1 MAYTE
6 AEARKL
12 VILAAHRLVDAG
24 LTARTWGN
32 LSARISDEQFV
43 ITPSGLGY
51 DIMEP
56 EDLVVVN
63 ISDLS
68 YEGNRKPSSEKG
80 IHADAYR
87 LRPEVNFVIHTH
99 QDKASVYGIR
109 GWDLSG
115 LTASILGKRVP
126 CAAYG
131 LPGTEKLRQA
141 VADALSANPSSQAV
155 LMKAHGALCLG
166 ADCESAFQAAEELE
180 KACAG
185 RVGEVLD
192 EELSMYREQRALWPM
207 PDYGRSQRKG
217 HFFKLKYGS
226 VTRIYDLRNV
236 PADGSSPAAIH
247 AAIYRSTKARYII
260 HVRSA
265 STVALSILGKTVHPY
280 LDDLAQIAGPDVRCA
295 RFFDDRRL
303 PRAVSRALLGRNA
316 ALLEDCGGFCIGKT
330 ADDVT
335 AAASLLEKGCEAALY
350 AKLLGDCEPLSPV
363 DARLQR
369 LVYQAGYSHKKGKKA
384 DAQAQPETAAEAE
397 AETETVCEAAA
408 AASETAAEA
417 LREGKPA
424 CSGG

>member
-6 AEARKL
+6 AEARNL
-12 VILAAHRLVDAG
+12 VILSARRLVDAG

-265 STVALSILGKTVHPY
+265 STVALSILGKTVHPD

-316 ALLEDCGGFCIGKT
+316 ALLEDCGGFCIGI
-330 ADDVT
+330 
-335 AAASLLEKGCEAALY
+335 Y

-369 LVYQAGYSHKKGKKA
+369 LVYQAGYSRKKGKKA
-384 DAQAQPETAAEAE
+384 DAQTQPETAAEAE

-408 AASETAAEA
+408 ATVEVATEAEAAAEA
-417 LREGKPA
+417 LREGEPA

>member
-6 AEARKL
+6 AEARNL
-12 VILAAHRLVDAG
+12 VILSARRLVDAG

-32 LSARISDEQFV
+32 LSARISNEQFV

-99 QDKASVYGIR
+99 QDKASV
-109 GWDLSG
+109 S
-115 LTASILGKRVP
+115 T
-126 CAAYG
+126 
-131 LPGTEKLRQA
+131 
-141 VADALSANPSSQAV
+141 NPSSQAV

-335 AAASLLEKGCEAALY
+335 AAASLLEKGCEAALC

-369 LVYQAGYSHKKGKKA
+369 LVYQAGYSRKKGKKA
-384 DAQAQPETAAEAE
+384 DAQTQPETAAEAE
-397 AETETVCEAAA
+397 AETETV
-408 AASETAAEA
+408 SEAAEA
-417 LREGKPA
+417 LREGEQA

>member
-6 AEARKL
+6 AEARNL
-12 VILAAHRLVDAG
+12 VILAARRLVDAG

-32 LSARISDEQFV
+32 LSARISGEQFV

-166 ADCESAFQAAEELE
+166 ISLSSLMRES
-180 KACAG
+180 KA
-185 RVGEVLD
+185 L
-192 EELSMYREQRALWPM
+192 
-207 PDYGRSQRKG
+207 
-217 HFFKLKYGS
+217 
-226 VTRIYDLRNV
+226 
-236 PADGSSPAAIH
+236 
-247 AAIYRSTKARYII
+247 
-260 HVRSA
+260 
-265 STVALSILGKTVHPY
+265 
-280 LDDLAQIAGPDVRCA
+280 
-295 RFFDDRRL
+295 
-303 PRAVSRALLGRNA
+303 
-316 ALLEDCGGFCIGKT
+316 
-330 ADDVT
+330 
-335 AAASLLEKGCEAALY
+335 
-350 AKLLGDCEPLSPV
+350 
-363 DARLQR
+363 
-369 LVYQAGYSHKKGKKA
+369 
-384 DAQAQPETAAEAE
+384 
-397 AETETVCEAAA
+397 
-408 AASETAAEA
+408 
-417 LREGKPA
+417 
-424 CSGG
+424 